1 MWKFSKGKDAPEKI
15 EPDNITDSSDTE
27 NPDVEEAPS
36 SVEDNVIGKKKF
48 NTKNIVILMTAVIAV
63 LVISL
68 VIFVCL
74 YLNNQNGH
82 DNSGS
87 SIVSN
92 SESTASTSSVDS
104 SLSEDGYVG
113 YWHIQSVG
121 EIELVINSIFDGKV
135 NFTYRNWF
143 FEPMEI
149 EAELDGTVASFS
161 YNQDGISFNGFLT
174 FNPASVVMDITE
186 SNHEYIP
193 VTTYSFNER
202 SQRSWFQSDNYDTSV
217 PDVPESGYQ
226 SEAYPYNPYEEYPYY
241 YEEYPYDTE
250 SAEEYTEP
258 SQSIPEPEP
267 EQETSSQESH
277 VSSNTGSSQ
286 RPEPSGVQ
294 LDSNIYGLGE
304 LHTKNVNGIVF
315 KWYDRY
321 ERWEPRA
328 ESNPSID
335 IISLNPVY
343 ELFYGRERYAVNFE
357 VEVSKNCRAVLSW
370 KAYDGDGYFIN
381 NYSQMTASPILEKFK
396 DDSSLYSLVADQ
408 QVYGTKEMIL
418 IPSLS
423 RSGY

>member
-1 MWKFSKGKDAPEKI
+1 MI
-15 EPDNITDSSDTE
+15 
-27 NPDVEEAPS
+27 
-36 SVEDNVIGKKKF
+36 
-48 NTKNIVILMTAVIAV
+48 AVIAV

-104 SLSEDGYVG
+104 SLSEDDYVG

-149 EAELDGTVASFS
+149 EAELDGTIASFS

-226 SEAYPYNPYEEYPYY
+226 SEAYPYSPYEEYPYY

-286 RPEPSGVQ
+286 RPEPAGVQ

-335 IISLNPVY
+335 IISLNPWY
-343 ELFYGRERYAVNFE
+343 ERDGMNHTYKINFE
-357 VEVSKNCRAVLSW
+357 VEVSKGCEASLWW
-370 KAYDGDGYFIN
+370 KAYDKDGYFMDDYLSSTYTDIR
-381 NYSQMTASPILEKFK
+381 EKIKFT
-396 DDSSLYSLVADQ
+396 DLLNGFLTTD
-408 QVYGTKEMIL
+408 GTTEMIL
-418 IPSLS
+418 IPSLT